1 MHFEEMSTQN
11 KLFYN
16 TNVQSVSLYQ
26 RLRSLLQTYYIKI
39 RFENDWTFRHTFKFL
54 EYIYIQKY
62 QLHQVHVTDEFH
74 NANSTLTHLDLIS
87 IILR

>member
-74 NANSTLTHLDLIS
+74 NENSTLTHSDLIS

>member
-26 RLRSLLQTYYIKI
+26 RLRSLLQTYYTKI
-39 RFENDWTFRHTFKFL
+39 RFENDWTYRHTFEFL
-54 EYIYIQKY
+54 EYMYTK
-62 QLHQVHVTDEFH
+62 V
-74 NANSTLTHLDLIS
+74 LITSS
-87 IILR
+87 IRDG

>member
-26 RLRSLLQTYYIKI
+26 RLRSLLQTYI
-39 RFENDWTFRHTFKFL
+39 T
-54 EYIYIQKY
+54 QK
-62 QLHQVHVTDEFH
+62 
-74 NANSTLTHLDLIS
+74 LDLKMTGRFGIH
-87 IILR
+87 LNF